1 MATKLRHYL
10 VHATRSEYSATGVS
24 THIRARSVADAV
36 KRGAAHL
43 PATHAYIT
51 ATRTG
56 R

>member
-10 VHATRSEYSATGVS
+10 VTATRSEHSQTGVS

-36 KRGAAHL
+36 KRGASHL
-43 PATHAYIT
+43 PATHGHIT